1 MARRQP
7 RMSKL
12 DLLTQNRQH
21 AAQTRR
27 STADTVTTVTGVLR
41 GYEQSPEWRADV
53 EVYGG
58 LVNLP
63 AHAGAY
69 VIDGGVRVQVEN
81 GRPTHVLGPTDTPV
95 PDSLG
100 PTTVA
105 EGATP
110 IVIKPD
116 MSIDP
121 AARARNEEVAGD
133 LEQAQLDITQAQAL
147 LDAIGAADGP
157 QGVAQAVSNFL
168 DIEVDPDDIWTVV
181 VAKFLVATEKIIT
194 EDVIATGAV
203 TAPAMNVVHELPSGA
218 RLSIQPDGVR
228 MWRAGNTGT
237 TPNIAITSLDG
248 FRMWDDNGNPTA
260 WFDDTTGTLRLSG
273 AVQSGGRVSGA
284 ELEVRN
290 PAGDI
295 VFSATPHSGV
305 VIGGGGAVYQNA
317 GPLVTDGDSVW
328 ITDPV
333 PVTPGATY
341 GWRFRAQSSP
351 AFTSEQNY
359 VEVIFTIGAGTAGEA
374 ITTHGTFPTIGSTQ
388 GVIESQLVA
397 PAGAS
402 SMRLRYR
409 RPDQPPP
416 LPPDQYVQFT
426 DIRITAVAAGTVD
439 IGGSVKAP
447 RGVFNRLE
455 VDSLRGTSGIAW
467 DPSDSGPLT
476 FLLGGDWQQSQGA
489 PRRRK
494 RGDLVYLSGEV
505 VALNPAAGEGRPIT
519 TLPPG
524 WRPARRLRVPWGWG
538 DSLTYVVVET
548 SGVIWSGPN
557 ARTTSPGMSLDAIP
571 PFSTTA

>member
-7 RMSKL
+7 RLSKL

-27 STADTVTTVTGVLR
+27 TTADTVTTVTGILR
-41 GYEQSPEWRADV
+41 GYTQDPEWRADV
-53 EVYGG
+53 EVHGG
-58 LVNLP
+58 TVNLP

-95 PDSLG
+95 PDSLV

-110 IVIKPD
+110 VAFMPGYTIDAEARQRAEDAKGTLALAFTTSTDAPTPADAEGRPENAYWYQVDAEGAEIARWRLEDGIWVDAPLGAVIIPD
-116 MSIDP
+116 AYVDRLL
-121 AARARNEEVAGD
+121 ANEAFIEN
-133 LEQAQLDITQAQAL
+133 LQAD
-147 LDAIGAADGP
+147 
-157 QGVAQAVSNFL
+157 
-168 DIEVDPDDIWTVV
+168 
-181 VAKFLVATEKIIT
+181 IIT
-194 EDVIATGAV
+194 SDVFQGREFIGGTFTGS
-203 TAPAMNVVHELPSGA
+203 T
-218 RLSIQPDGVR
+218 
-228 MWRAGNTGT
+228 
-237 TPNIAITSLDG
+237 
-248 FRMWDDNGNPTA
+248 FR
-260 WFDDTTGTLRLSG
+260 
-273 AVQSGGRVSGA
+273 GG

-290 PAGDI
+290 LADAV
-295 VFSATPHSGV
+295 VFSATPHGGV
-305 VIGGGGAVYQNA
+305 VIGGGDPVYQNA

-333 PVTPGATY
+333 PVTPNATY

-359 VEVIFTIGAGTAGEA
+359 VEVIFTVGAAQVGEA

-416 LPPDQYVQFT
+416 LPADQYVQFT

-455 VDSLRGTSGIAW
+455 VDTLRGTSGIAW
-467 DPSDSGPLT
+467 DPSDTGWLT
-476 FLLGGDWQQSQGA
+476 FLLTGDWQQSQGA

-494 RGDLVYLSGEV
+494 QGTRVWLSGEV
-505 VALNPAAGEGRPIT
+505 VALNPAAGESRPIT
-519 TLPPG
+519 NLPAG
-524 WRPARRLRVPWGWG
+524 WRPARRLRIPWGWG
-538 DSLTYVVVET
+538 DSATYVVVET
-548 SGVIWSGPN
+548 TGTVWSGPN
-557 ARTTSPGMSLDAIP
+557 ARTTSPGMSLDVIT
-571 PFSTTA
+571 FTTD